1 MRLTPAEVRALRTAF
16 RDSPDLEKR
25 LALGEWSALKLGEVV
40 AEGYDAVLHAPQILS
55 PNHQLAIGWDGG
67 HTPSAV
73 IGQLINN
80 QVRIY
85 AALND
90 MKAGMLQLIEEQV
103 APWLIQYAPWAR
115 HGVSPGPARGGAG
128 PRPSVEFRNP
138 GVMPKDWGRPDAL
151 AFRGCCAS

>member
-90 MKAGMLQLIEEQV
+90 MKAGVLQLIEEQV

-115 HGVSPGPARGGAG
+115 HGGGGLTQIIDPSMATAVSPTSGI
-128 PRPSVEFRNP
+128 RPST
-138 GVMPKDWGRPDAL
+138 
-151 AFRGCCAS
+151 